1 MDVFN
6 LNPGRIIAGKYEVLY
21 KLGSGWEGEVY
32 KIVESATGIECAAK
46 LFYPERNVRN
56 RTAINY
62 AKKLHELRDC
72 PIVIKYHTQE
82 RITWRRVPVTVLISE
97 YVEGRLLSAHL
108 MSLRGQRL
116 SPFQATHLLHALA
129 SGLEGIHFHGRY
141 HGDLTIDN
149 VILSRVGLN
158 YEIKFLDLYDPGGKK
173 RDNIADDICNAVR
186 IFYDALGGQ
195 KHYSKQPSQVKAI
208 CCGLKRTLILRKFR
222 NATALRLHLESLEW
236 D

>member
-141 HGDLTIDN
+141 HGDLHIDN

>member
-6 LNPGRIIAGKYEVLY
+6 LDPGRIIAGKYEVLY

-32 KIVESATGIECAAK
+32 KIVELATGIECAAK

-108 MSLRGQRL
+108 KSLRGQRL
-116 SPFQATHLLHALA
+116 FPFQATHLLYALA
-129 SGLEGIHFHGRY
+129 SGLEDIHFHGRY
-141 HGDLTIDN
+141 HGDMHADN
-149 VILSRVGLN
+149 VVLSRVGLN
-158 YEIKFLDLYDPGGKK
+158 YELKFLDLYDLGGKK
-173 RDNIADDICNAVR
+173 RDNVANDICDAIR
-186 IFYDALGGQ
+186 IFFDALGGK
-195 KHYSKQPSQVKAI
+195 KHYAKQPSQVKEI
-208 CCGLKRTLILRKFR
+208 CCGLKRTLILKKFR
-222 NATALRLHLESLEW
+222 SATALRLHLEAVEW